1 MATGK
6 DRQKQLAREHYER
19 QLERRAERQLRTKRV
34 AILGTSL
41 GVLVVVGGI
50 FTAVAVMSGGDSKTA
65 AATASTSPAASS
77 AAPSAG
83 PQPKPYDAATGTC
96 DFVADTSGAPAKS
109 VGLPPAKADTA
120 AKTMTIGTNHGDI
133 VVSLATDKAPCT
145 VSSFAYLASK
155 KYFDGSKCH
164 RMGPASFP
172 MLQCGDPLAKAD
184 GKNPTDGQG
193 GPGYRFADE
202 NLTGVKYTR
211 GVVAMANSGANTN
224 GSQFFI
230 IFGDLQLP
238 PNYTPFGTVTKGLKI
253 LDDVSKKGVL
263 PGGMGDG
270 SGAPKD
276 PVEIKHVTIS
286 GKS

>member
-1 MATGK
+1 MEARAA
-6 DRQKQLAREHYER
+6 RQA
-19 QLERRAERQLRTKRV
+19 RTKKW
-34 AILGTSL
+34 AIIGTSA
-41 GVLVVVGGI
+41 GVLVVVGAI
-50 FTAVAVMSGGDSKTA
+50 FGAVALIGGGDAKTE
-65 AATASTSPAASS
+65 AATATATPPPSS
-77 AAPSAG
+77 APPSAG

-96 DFVADTSGAPAKS
+96 DFVADSSGAPAKN
-109 VGLPPAKADTA
+109 VGLPPAKADTS
-120 AKTMTIGTNHGDI
+120 AKTMTLATNQGNI

-145 VSSFAYLASK
+145 VSSFAFLAAK

-172 MLQCGDPLAKAD
+172 MLQCGDPLAKGD

-202 NLTGVKYTR
+202 NLNGAKYTR
-211 GVVAMANSGANTN
+211 GVVAMANSGPNTN